1 MALQDWGWNSYWQA
15 QWDREERSSARPGR
29 VIAQQKKFYRVAGE
43 FGERWAAVAGRLR
56 FRADGAGN
64 LPAVGD
70 WVALEAST
78 AEGEGTIR
86 AVLPRRSRFSRKVA
100 GRRTDEQV
108 VAANVDT
115 VFVVTSLNRDLN
127 LRRIER
133 YLAVVW
139 DSGAV
144 PVVVLNKSDLCDD
157 PAAHVAEVEASTPGV
172 DVLALSAISGDGL
185 EALDRYLGPGKT
197 TALVGS
203 SGVGKSTLIN
213 RLIGRELL
221 AVRAIREDD
230 DRGRHTTSARQLIRL
245 PGGGMLIDTPGMREL
260 QLWENEAGLSRTF
273 EDIAALAEQCRFAD
287 CTHQQEP
294 GCAVQQALADGTLA
308 PERWEGYR
316 KLERELAFLERKQN
330 VAARLAEQK
339 RWKQIHKQQR
349 ELYKRPKHST

>member
-1 MALQDWGWNSYWQA
+1 
-15 QWDREERSSARPGR
+15 
-29 VIAQQKKFYRVAGE
+29 
-43 FGERWAAVAGRLR
+43 
-56 FRADGAGN
+56 
-64 LPAVGD
+64 
-70 WVALEAST
+70 
-78 AEGEGTIR
+78 
-86 AVLPRRSRFSRKVA
+86 
-100 GRRTDEQV
+100 
-108 VAANVDT
+108 
-115 VFVVTSLNRDLN
+115 
-127 LRRIER
+127 
-133 YLAVVW
+133 
-139 DSGAV
+139 V

-157 PAAHVAEVEASTPGV
+157 PAVHIAEVEASTPGV

-185 EALDRYLGPGKT
+185 EALGRYLGPGKT
-197 TALVGS
+197 AALVGS

-316 KLERELAFLERKQN
+316 KLERELAFLEHKQN
-330 VAARLAEQK
+330 VAARLAEQQ

-349 ELYKRPKHST
+349 ELYKRPKHTT